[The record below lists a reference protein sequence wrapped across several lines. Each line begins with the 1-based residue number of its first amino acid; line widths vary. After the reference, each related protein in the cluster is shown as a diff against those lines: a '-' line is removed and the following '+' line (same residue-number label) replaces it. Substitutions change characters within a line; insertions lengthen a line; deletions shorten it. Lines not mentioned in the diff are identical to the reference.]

1 MFWLYAI
8 VRNEPN
14 FDILQMAPEA
24 LTVNQLGIAV
34 FPRTSIFALRVD
46 DDFSYISMPFLHWAC
61 TLSYAWGWK
70 KRLKYLKNPR
80 VYYPYT
86 RKILSGIC
94 VSAHPFF
101 FRPISQTFSFLWHI
115 NWLSRHVII
124 REHTHKATFLN
135 WNLHFLRRDS
145 RSKREK
151 EIISKRE
158 KVGRNSICKAI
169 KEYIGIVNKFSA
181 GFQ

>member
-1 MFWLYAI
+1 MYLFKKAWNQNFCLFVNVLI
-8 VRNEPN
+8 VRYCTKQPN
-14 FDILQMAPEA
+14 FYILQMAPEA

-80 VYYPYT
+80 VYHPYT

-101 FRPISQTFSFLWHI
+101 FPPHKSNFL
-115 NWLSRHVII
+115 LSLTYQLAVKTCH
-124 REHTHKATFLN
+124 N
-135 WNLHFLRRDS
+135 S
-145 RSKREK
+145 RTYS
-151 EIISKRE
+151 
-158 KVGRNSICKAI
+158 
-169 KEYIGIVNKFSA
+169 
-181 GFQ
+181 